1 MNSFGLTELQ
11 TWYIAQCDGAWEHT
25 YGIKIET
32 LDNPG
37 WMLRVD
43 LAETELAG
51 RAFDRVEVERSE
63 QESIHAW
70 VEREV
75 FDSVGGP
82 ANLFELIAI
91 FGAFANSAP
100 RGW

>member
-11 TWYIAQCDGAWEHT
+11 ARYIAQCDGAWEHT

-63 QESIHAW
+63 QDWIHAW

-75 FDSVGGP
+75 S
-82 ANLFELIAI
+82 IR
-91 FGAFANSAP
+91 
-100 RGW
+100 RGVQRTSSS

>member
-11 TWYIAQCDGAWEHT
+11 AWYIAQCDGAWEHT

-43 LAETELAG
+43 LVETELAG
-51 RAFDRVEVERSE
+51 RAFDRVEVERFTLGWNGRF
-63 QESIHAW
+63 SI
-70 VEREV
+70 R
-75 FDSVGGP
+75 
-82 ANLFELIAI
+82 
-91 FGAFANSAP
+91 
-100 RGW
+100 RGVQRTSSS